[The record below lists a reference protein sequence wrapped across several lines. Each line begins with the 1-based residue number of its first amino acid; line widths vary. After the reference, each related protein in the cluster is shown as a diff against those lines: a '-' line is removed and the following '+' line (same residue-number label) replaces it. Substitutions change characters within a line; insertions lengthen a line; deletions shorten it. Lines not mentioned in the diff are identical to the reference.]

1 MVMSALLE
9 EDLLSVLL
17 PDLEGEVIPG
27 LLELLLFFVHFFL
40 LIGST
45 QGKEIF
51 LSNWTKI
58 DEG

>member
-1 MVMSALLE
+1 MSALLE

-27 LLELLLFFVHFFL
+27 LLELLLFFVHFLL